1 MVNYNNI
8 YKKMVNINDKKWIK
22 PLEIIVYN
30 LKTKDCNKTLMCDCI
45 ICTEC
50 PFSSENSISKDMYC
64 IGSDIPINE
73 RLGFMNDF
81 IFKIKY
87 SNSYNKLDI

>member
-30 LKTKDCNKTLMCDCI
+30 LKTKEGLVI
-45 ICTEC
+45 
-50 PFSSENSISKDMYC
+50 
-64 IGSDIPINE
+64 
-73 RLGFMNDF
+73 L
-81 IFKIKY
+81 
-87 SNSYNKLDI
+87 